1 MGFYDRNVFEVTD
14 SIEGRV
20 SEQAADFLVCPFD
33 AVTVQKR
40 VHGICYVIAFT
51 EGSHFAVAVGKGC
64 RTFAVVD
71 ADTCQRAE
79 GDEGKAVFVS
89 VEVRTFQQG

>member
-1 MGFYDRNVFEVTD
+1 MGFHDRNVFEVTD

-33 AVTVQKR
+33 AVTAQKR
-40 VHGICYVIAFT
+40 VHGICYVIAFA

-71 ADTCQRAE
+71 ADTSQRAE